1 MTGLLAWGPRRA
13 GVTLGVTQ
21 TIAYAAS
28 SYLPAVLA
36 SRMAA
41 DLAVSPAF
49 VFGAYSAALL
59 LLAFLGQPLGRR
71 VDRLGGRGLLAASSV
86 IFAAGLVS
94 LALCRTPLQVCMA
107 WMVMGLGMATGLYDI
122 AFAALVDWFGPE
134 GRRPITGVTLIAG
147 FASTIGWPLT
157 TWLADQYGWRG
168 ACLFWA
174 GAHLLITLPL
184 HLSLPRGGAQRLN
197 SPASA
202 PPDGGAGQ
210 ARVMILLAVAFAA
223 MAAVGSAIAAHLP
236 PLLVAV
242 GATPVAALAAAALVG
257 PAQVAARLGEFAIV
271 RRIHPLDSARLA
283 LALFPLGAALLL
295 SGGGAFAAPFA
306 ILYGCG
312 NGLTTI
318 ARGSVPL
325 ALFGPAGYGARLG
338 LIAIPGRV
346 TQAIAPLAFAL
357 LMQVSPSLAVA
368 AFAGLCVLGLGCLLA
383 IER

>member
-1 MTGLLAWGPRRA
+1 VSGPLAWGPRRA
-13 GVTLGVTQ
+13 GLTLGVTQ
-21 TIAYAAS
+21 TVAYAAS
-28 SYLPAVLA
+28 SYLPAILA
-36 SRMAA
+36 TRMAA
-41 DLAVSPAF
+41 DLRVTPAF

-71 VDRLGGRGLLAASSV
+71 VDRVGGRGLLVASSLV
-86 IFAAGLVS
+86 FAAGLVA
-94 LALCRTPLQVCMA
+94 LALCRTPLQACAA

-122 AFAALVDWFGPE
+122 AFAALVDWFGPQ

-157 TWLADQYGWRG
+157 SWIADQHGWRG

-174 GAHLLITLPL
+174 GAHLLIGLPL
-184 HLSLPRGGAQRLN
+184 HLSLPRGGARRL
-197 SPASA
+197 PASPSA
-202 PPDGGAGQ
+202 SADGAAGQ
-210 ARVMILLAVAFAA
+210 TRAMILLAVAFGA

-257 PAQVAARLGEFAIV
+257 PAQVAARLGELVIV

-295 SGGGAFAAPFA
+295 SGGAAFAAPFA
-306 ILYGCG
+306 VLYGCG
-312 NGLTTI
+312 NGLITI

-325 ALFGPAGYGARLG
+325 ALFGPEGYGARLG
-338 LIAIPGRV
+338 LIATPGRIA
-346 TQAIAPLAFAL
+346 QAIAPLAFAL
-357 LMQVSPSLAVA
+357 LIQASPVLAVA
-368 AFAGLCVLGLGCLLA
+368 AFACLCVLGLGCLLA
-383 IER
+383 IRR

>member
-1 MTGLLAWGPRRA
+1 MNGPLTWGPRRA
-13 GVTLGVTQ
+13 GLTLGVTQ

-28 SYLPAVLA
+28 SYLPAILA
-36 SRMAA
+36 TRMAA
-41 DLAVSPAF
+41 DLKVTPAF

-59 LLAFLGQPLGRR
+59 LLAFLAQPLGRR
-71 VDRLGGRGLLAASSV
+71 VDRVGGRGLLAASSLV
-86 IFAAGLVS
+86 FAAGLIG
-94 LALCRTPLQVCMA
+94 LALCRTPLQFCAA
-107 WMVMGLGMATGLYDI
+107 WMIMGLGMATGLYDI

-157 TWLADQYGWRG
+157 SWMADHEGWRG

-174 GAHLLITLPL
+174 GAHLLVALPL
-184 HLSLPRGGAQRLN
+184 HLSLQRGGARRL
-197 SPASA
+197 PASPPA
-202 PPDGGAGQ
+202 PIEGAPDPTRA
-210 ARVMILLAVAFAA
+210 MILLAVAFGA
-223 MAAVGSAIAAHLP
+223 MAAVGSAISAHLP

-295 SGGGAFAAPFA
+295 SGGGAFVAPFA

-312 NGLTTI
+312 NGLITI

-325 ALFGPAGYGARLG
+325 ALFGAAGYGARLG

-346 TQAIAPLAFAL
+346 VQAIAPLAFAL
-357 LMQVSPSLAVA
+357 LMQVSPALAVVA
-368 AFAGLCVLGLGCLLA
+368 LASLCVLGLGCLLA
-383 IER
+383 IRR